1 MKKFSIAKFIPVIF
15 AFMTMAYVDLVGIS
29 VNYIKGDF
37 GLSDTM
43 TNAFGSLL
51 FFWFLVVSVPTGM
64 IMNALGRRTTVAI
77 STAITCLAVAV
88 PIVNYSLP
96 TMMIS
101 FALLGIGNTMLQ
113 VSINPLVADMVPSD
127 KLATGITFGQFVKSI
142 ISFLI
147 PIIVIAFAKNFE
159 NWRLIY
165 PLFAV
170 LALVPTFLL
179 AFTKIEES
187 APAKNSGF
195 VDCLA
200 LLKNPIVAIFFS
212 GILIHVGID
221 VGINITAPKIL
232 IERAGFA
239 LEQAGYA
246 TSLYFFFRIATSFA
260 GALILARMSA
270 KIFFLISVVIMLVA
284 TSLLFFANNEYA
296 IYTAIAMLG
305 IGNANIFSI
314 IFTKALQA
322 LPERKNEVSGLMV
335 MGIAGGAVFPFF
347 MGVAS
352 DVSGSQLGAVAIILV
367 CIAYLLF
374 VGAKLEP
381 KKQ

>member
-88 PIVNYSLP
+88 PIINYSLP

-142 ISFLI
+142 IAFLI

-284 TSLLFFANNEYA
+284 TSLLFFTNNEYV
-296 IYTAIAMLG
+296 IFTAIAMLG

-322 LPERKNEVSGLMV
+322 LPERKNEVSGLMG

-352 DVSGSQLGAVAIILV
+352 DISGSQLGAVAIILV

>member
-88 PIVNYSLP
+88 PIINYSLP

-127 KLATGITFGQFVKSI
+127 KLATGITFGQFVKAI
-142 ISFLI
+142 IAFFI

-284 TSLLFFANNEYA
+284 TSLLFFTNNEYV
-296 IYTAIAMLG
+296 IFTAIAMLG

-322 LPERKNEVSGLMV
+322 LPERKNEVSGLMG

-352 DVSGSQLGAVAIILV
+352 DISGSQLGAVAIILV

>member
-88 PIVNYSLP
+88 PIINYSLP

-165 PLFAV
+165 PLFAL

-232 IERAGFA
+232 IERAGLA

-322 LPERKNEVSGLMV
+322 LPERKNEVSGLMG

-352 DVSGSQLGAVAIILV
+352 DISGSQLGAVAIILV

>member
-352 DVSGSQLGAVAIILV
+352 DISGSQLGAVAIILI

>member
-29 VNYIKGDF
+29 VNYIKSDF
-37 GLSDTM
+37 RLSDTM

-64 IMNALGRRTTVAI
+64 IMNALGRRITVAI

-88 PIVNYSLP
+88 PIINYSLP

-127 KLATGITFGQFVKSI
+127 KLATGITFGQFIKSI

-147 PIIVIAFAKNFE
+147 PIIVIAFAKDFE

-165 PLFAV
+165 PVFTV

-187 APAKNSGF
+187 ASAQNSGF
-195 VDCLA
+195 IDCLA

-232 IERAGFA
+232 IERLGFA

-246 TSLYFFFRIATSFA
+246 TSIYFFFRIATSFA

-270 KIFFLISVVIMLVA
+270 TFFCCFSFSSGVNSSV
-284 TSLLFFANNEYA
+284 T
-296 IYTAIAMLG
+296 
-305 IGNANIFSI
+305 
-314 IFTKALQA
+314 
-322 LPERKNEVSGLMV
+322 
-335 MGIAGGAVFPFF
+335 
-347 MGVAS
+347 
-352 DVSGSQLGAVAIILV
+352 
-367 CIAYLLF
+367 
-374 VGAKLEP
+374 
-381 KKQ
+381 

>member
-88 PIVNYSLP
+88 PIINYSLP

-127 KLATGITFGQFVKSI
+127 KLATGITFGQFVKAI
-142 ISFLI
+142 IAFFI

>member
-270 KIFFLISVVIMLVA
+270 KIFFLISVIIMLVA

-352 DVSGSQLGAVAIILV
+352 DISGSQLGAVAIILI

>member
-88 PIVNYSLP
+88 PIINYSLP

-352 DVSGSQLGAVAIILV
+352 DISGSQLGAVAIILI

>member
-88 PIVNYSLP
+88 PIINYSLP

-270 KIFFLISVVIMLVA
+270 KIFFLISVIIMLVA

-352 DVSGSQLGAVAIILV
+352 DISGSQLGAVAIILI

>member
-88 PIVNYSLP
+88 PIINYSLP

-352 DVSGSQLGAVAIILV
+352 DISGSQLGAVAIILV

>member
-88 PIVNYSLP
+88 PIINYSLP

-127 KLATGITFGQFVKSI
+127 KLATGITFGQFVKAI
-142 ISFLI
+142 IAFFI

-270 KIFFLISVVIMLVA
+270 KIFFLISVIIMLVA